1 MNRKDLLVFLGLE
14 LFAVLWA
21 GLVFSLLPSKL
32 LAGALAG
39 GYFVLSGLFM
49 LYRLAH
55 WSKPWQSVTI
65 YPLLVHVFGVAIPML
80 VTRFVHADLDFSQVR
95 VWGLPGPVFHQ
106 FSTTIFTFLI
116 AATVIDLL
124 RVKLANKGIS

>member
-14 LFAVLWA
+14 LFAIVWA

-32 LAGALAG
+32 FAGAMAG
-39 GYFVLSGLFM
+39 GYFVVFGLFV
-49 LYRLAH
+49 LYRISR
-55 WSKPWQSVTI
+55 WSRPWRSLTI

-80 VTRFVHADLDFSQVR
+80 VTRFVHADLDFSQVK

-106 FSTTIFTFLI
+106 LSTTIFSLLI